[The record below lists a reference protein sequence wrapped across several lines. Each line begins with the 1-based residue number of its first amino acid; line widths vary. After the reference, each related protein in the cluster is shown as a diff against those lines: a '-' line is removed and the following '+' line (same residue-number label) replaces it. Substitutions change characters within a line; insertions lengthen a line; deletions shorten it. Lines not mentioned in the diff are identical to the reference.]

1 MTTFCLANIGV
12 LHIEFSY
19 LYIKSTFCYLAI
31 LKTTTISSFLSKI
44 SLIIRI
50 TIMRLYKLSK
60 EFLKKLSFGSA
71 PLTWWR
77 LWVLM
82 IHTQSLRWYLY
93 SCWSVLGGD
102 HQPGYPLE
110 KYRIE
115 FIKFH
120 CVNLEELK
128 NKWSPAVFPYLDVS
142 EHWRKSL
149 SWGGNVWKTGQR
161 VQQDL
166 SVAPVYL
173 RTVGGGI
180 AWSLKFL

>member
-1 MTTFCLANIGV
+1 MVKSLSPYD
-12 LHIEFSY
+12 SY
-19 LYIKSTFCYLAI
+19 AI
-31 LKTTTISSFLSKI
+31 FEMI
-44 SLIIRI
+44 LIFMLICSR
-50 TIMRLYKLSK
+50 RGSPAW
-60 EFLKKLSFGSA
+60 LSF
-71 PLTWWR
+71 
-77 LWVLM
+77 VQ
-82 IHTQSLRWYLY
+82 H
-93 SCWSVLGGD
+93 
-102 HQPGYPLE
+102 PLE

-115 FIKFH
+115 FIEFH

-173 RTVGGGI
+173 GTVGGGI